1 MHKMN
6 LHSNPFN
13 MMKTGLKTIELR
25 LNDEKRS
32 KIKTGDQIEFT
43 NSLDANQ
50 KIITEVLNI
59 YPFDSF
65 ELLYKE
71 LPLEQCGYKKTE
83 LKNAKPS
90 DMDIYYSK
98 EQQNKYG
105 VLGIKV
111 IIKNVI

>member
-6 LHSNPFN
+6 LHSDPFN
-13 MMKTGLKTIELR
+13 MLKGGLKTIELR

-32 KIKTGDQIEFT
+32 KIKIGDQIEFT
-43 NSLDANQ
+43 NSSNAKQ
-50 KIITEVLNI
+50 KLITEVVNI

-65 ELLYKE
+65 ELLYKK
-71 LPLEQCGYKKTE
+71 LPLEQCGYKKFE

-98 EQQNKYG
+98 EQQKKYG

-111 IIKNVI
+111 IIKNII